1 MSRNQIFILLG
12 WLVLA
17 GLPALAQ
24 PQASSRLELAAQR
37 RLEAIRDRPQLL
49 VPFLRRLPKGGDLH
63 NHLTGAIYAESF
75 LQYAAADGLCIDAQ
89 ALAIAPS
96 PCDPAH
102 GRPPASKAF
111 ADPVL
116 YRQMVDS
123 LSMRHFV
130 AGLASGHDHFFDTFG
145 KFRLVSRPAHLG
157 EMLAEVRAR
166 AAAENV
172 LYLELTMDPTGGGAA
187 IFGAGGQLLD
197 ASLEASRS
205 RMLAGG
211 LNEVVGAA
219 RANLDQGESKSRT
232 LLQCDT
238 PKPSPGC
245 AVVVR
250 YIAEVHRGL
259 SPSQV
264 FAEMVAGF
272 ELVQKDSRV
281 VGVNLVMPED
291 AFVEMH
297 DFDLHMTM
305 MDYLH
310 GAYPNVHISLHAGE
324 LAPGLTPPEDLRNHI
339 RQSILRGHAQR
350 IGHGVDVLY
359 EDDAPG
365 LLRTMARRHILV
377 EICLTSNDVILGVRG
392 KDHPLPVY
400 LDYGVPVA
408 IATDDPGVARS
419 DMTQE
424 YVRAVATYGLG
435 YRQLKNMI
443 RDSIEYSFLSG
454 ISLWAGAPAGANRR
468 MNSACAGQI
477 PDQPLSGLCDRLLTS
492 SDRANLQWKLE
503 KELKTFEAQADRAT
517 SE

>member
-1 MSRNQIFILLG
+1 MSRHPIAILVIF
-12 WLVLA
+12 LVLA

-24 PQASSRLELAAQR
+24 PQPSSRLELAAQR

-63 NHLTGAIYAESF
+63 NHLSGAIYAESF
-75 LQYAAADGLCIDAQ
+75 LKYAAADGLCIDPQ
-89 ALAIAPS
+89 ALAFAPS

-102 GRPPASKAF
+102 GHPPASQAF
-111 ADPVL
+111 ADPIL
-116 YRQMVDS
+116 YRQMIDS
-123 LSMRHFV
+123 FSMRHFV
-130 AGLASGHDHFFDTFG
+130 PGRESGHDHFFDTFG
-145 KFRLVSRPAHLG
+145 KFRLVTRPAHLG

-172 LYLELTMDPTGGGAA
+172 LYLELILDPTGGAA
-187 IFGAGGQLLD
+187 LRFGASAQAGD
-197 ASLEASRS
+197 AGLEQSRT

-211 LNEVVGAA
+211 LNEVVIAA
-219 RANLDQGESKSRT
+219 RANLDQGEAKART

-238 PKPSPGC
+238 PKPGPGC

-250 YIAEVHRGL
+250 YISEVHRGL
-259 SPSQV
+259 APSQV

-272 ELVQKDSRV
+272 ELAQKDSRL
-281 VGVNLVMPED
+281 VGINLVMPED

-305 MDYLH
+305 MDTLH
-310 GAYPNVHISLHAGE
+310 GVYPHVHISLHAGE

-339 RQSILRGHAQR
+339 RQSIMRGHAER
-350 IGHGVDVLY
+350 IGHGVDVMY
-359 EDDAPG
+359 EDDALG
-365 LLRTMARRHILV
+365 LLRTMALRHILV

-408 IATDDPGVARS
+408 IATDDPGVGRS

-424 YVRAVATYGLG
+424 YLRAVETYGFG
-435 YRQLKNMI
+435 YLELKNMI
-443 RDSIEYSFLSG
+443 RNSIEYSFLSG
-454 ISLWAGAPAGANRR
+454 ASLWTGRDRR
-468 MNSACAGQI
+468 MNSACAGQA
-477 PDQPLSGLCDRLLTS
+477 PDKVLSAACDRFLSS

-503 KELKTFEAQADRAT
+503 KELKKFEVQANSS